1 MPQYIRHRKT
11 VSAFPLPLHYEG
23 IKIMTQQTTLKN
35 SLLLLLTA
43 AIWGIAFV
51 AQSVGMDYVGAFTF
65 NAIRSIM
72 GSIVLI
78 PVILFM
84 DSRKPSSALSQAEKK
99 SQAKTLLTGG
109 IACGLCLFA
118 ASNFQQFG
126 IKYTTV
132 GKAGFITACYIV
144 IVPII
149 GLFLKKKCS
158 PYIWAAVVLA
168 MAGLYLLCIKDG
180 FSIGK
185 GDFLVL
191 ICAILFSVHILV
203 IDYFSPK
210 TDGVKMS
217 CIQFLVCGILSGI
230 PALLMENPQI
240 PSILSA
246 WQPILYAGVMSCG
259 VAYTLQ
265 IVGQKNMNPT
275 VASLILS
282 LESCISVLAGWII
295 LGQKLSAKEILGCVI
310 MFLAIIL
317 AQLPEKSKK

>member
-1 MPQYIRHRKT
+1 MKKQSI
-11 VSAFPLPLHYEG
+11 
-23 IKIMTQQTTLKN
+23 QLKN

-65 NAIRSIM
+65 NAVRSII
-72 GSIVLI
+72 GAIVLL
-78 PVILFM
+78 PVIWFLNKG
-84 DSRKPSSALSQAEKK
+84 RTAVSQTPKEKK
-99 SQAKTLLTGG
+99 AAQKTLVTGG
-109 IACGLCLFA
+109 IYCGIFLCI

-144 IVPII
+144 IVPIL
-149 GLFLKKKCS
+149 GLFLKKKS
-158 PYIWAAVVLA
+158 GPFIWAAVI
-168 MAGLYLLCIKDG
+168 MALIGLYLLCIKDG

-185 GDFLVL
+185 GDLLVF
-191 ICAILFSVHILV
+191 ICAILFSLHILV

-210 TDGVKMS
+210 ADGVKMS

-230 PALLMENPQI
+230 PALLLEHPDMS
-240 PSILSA
+240 SILAA
-246 WQPILYAGVMSCG
+246 WMPILYAGVMSCG

-265 IVGQKNMNPT
+265 IVGQRGMNPT

-282 LESCISVLAGWII
+282 LESCISVLAGWVI
-295 LGQKLSAKEILGCVI
+295 LGQSLSTREILGCLI
-310 MFLAIIL
+310 MFGAIIL
-317 AQLPEKSKK
+317 AQLPQKTEN